1 MSNHETV
8 DLARHSEEI
17 TRRYPPSRSRS
28 ALIPLLHLAQRR
40 DGYLTRSGIDEV
52 AGILGLSP
60 AEVTA
65 VATFYTMLHMKPK
78 GRHVVSVC
86 HNIACTLSGAEE
98 IISNLESKLGIS
110 CGETTS
116 DGEFT
121 LERAECLA
129 ACDLA
134 PMMQIDYD
142 QMIGPLTA
150 TQATE
155 LLERLEAGGERP
167 VSREAAAA
175 GLARASEGED
185 LKATDSRAI
194 RDSRAEELSPSSERA
209 PDAAAR
215 AEAGQG
221 ASAFDEPLLI
231 ESISI
236 SDEEEGLLRR
246 KREER

>member
-1 MSNHETV
+1 MSSRESV
-8 DLARHSEEI
+8 DLAGRSEEI

-86 HNIACTLSGAEE
+86 HNIACTLSGAEDV
-98 IISNLESKLGIS
+98 ISKLESKLGIS
-110 CGETTS
+110 CGETTE

-150 TQATE
+150 TQAID
-155 LLERLEAGGERP
+155 LLERLEAEGERP
-167 VSREAAAA
+167 ATSEAAAGQA
-175 GLARASEGED
+175 
-185 LKATDSRAI
+185 
-194 RDSRAEELSPSSERA
+194 A
-209 PDAAAR
+209 P
-215 AEAGQG
+215 
-221 ASAFDEPLLI
+221 AFNEPLLI

-236 SDEEEGLLRR
+236 SEEEEGLLRR